1 MRAATLLA
9 LLVSAYPAGASRVD
23 STAAIN
29 PIRRVVSML
38 QMMAKKVEAEGKKEK
53 ELFDKFMCW
62 CETGGAALEASI
74 KEAEEKIPQLES
86 KIKEIGE
93 AIEQLVADLKQHKKD
108 RAEAQEAVANG
119 EALRKKE
126 HEAFLKES
134 GDYKTNLAALQK
146 AIAALEKGMAG
157 AFLQTSAAS
166 ALRRLTVTLDI
177 SPSDRDALS
186 AFLSQGQGEAAEYA
200 PQSGEIVGILKQM
213 KDTMEKDLAEVV
225 APEEEAAAN
234 FDEMMK
240 AKAAHVEELTKAIE
254 DKTVRLGNDGVLL
267 INLKEDLEDTTKSL
281 AEDKKFLADLE
292 KNCEIKKKEWA
303 ERSKTRAEE
312 LLAIMDTIKILNDD
326 DALELFKKTLPSPS
340 LIQMSVSNSEMRKR
354 AAEVLSAVRGRGK
367 ARDFRVALIEMAL
380 KGGKVTFEKVISMI
394 DDMVALLGKEQVDD
408 DEKKAYCEAEIDKA
422 EDEIKELERTVET
435 LEKEIED
442 TKELIATLTEE
453 IAALEQGI
461 KDLDKAVA
469 EATEQR
475 KEEHEDFVESLAAN
489 NAAKDILGIA
499 KNRLNKFYN
508 PKLFKPAPKRELTKE
523 ERITVSL
530 GGTAPPTAAPGGIA
544 GTGVT
549 ALDQEKGAP
558 APPPATWDA
567 YAKKS
572 QESNG
577 VMAMID
583 MLAADLDKEIEEM
596 RFEEKDAQ
604 QEYEQFVAD
613 SAAKRA
619 ADSKSIEEKEGAKA
633 GAEAEL
639 QRMEEE
645 KADTMKAAM
654 AKAEELKD
662 LHLDCDWLLSNFEV
676 RKEARAGEVDALKKA
691 KAVLSGAD
699 YSLVQI
705 TARRLR
711 GA

>member
-1 MRAATLLA
+1 M
-9 LLVSAYPAGASRVD
+9 
-23 STAAIN
+23 
-29 PIRRVVSML
+29 SM
-38 QMMAKKVEAEGKKEK
+38 
-53 ELFDKFMCW
+53 
-62 CETGGAALEASI
+62 S
-74 KEAEEKIPQLES
+74 S
-86 KIKEIGE
+86 
-93 AIEQLVADLKQHKKD
+93 
-108 RAEAQEAVANG
+108 
-119 EALRKKE
+119 
-126 HEAFLKES
+126 S
-134 GDYKTNLAALQK
+134 
-146 AIAALEKGMAG
+146 
-157 AFLQTSAAS
+157 
-166 ALRRLTVTLDI
+166 
-177 SPSDRDALS
+177 
-186 AFLSQGQGEAAEYA
+186 
-200 PQSGEIVGILKQM
+200 
-213 KDTMEKDLAEVV
+213 EV
-225 APEEEAAAN
+225 
-234 FDEMMK
+234 
-240 AKAAHVEELTKAIE
+240 
-254 DKTVRLGNDGVLL
+254 
-267 INLKEDLEDTTKSL
+267 
-281 AEDKKFLADLE
+281 
-292 KNCEIKKKEWA
+292 
-303 ERSKTRAEE
+303 
-312 LLAIMDTIKILNDD
+312 
-326 DALELFKKTLPSPS
+326 
-340 LIQMSVSNSEMRKR
+340 RKR
-354 AAEVLSAVRGRGK
+354 AAEILVSVRGRGK
-367 ARDFRVALIEMAL
+367 NRDLRLSLIEMAL
-380 KGGKVTFEKVISMI
+380 KGGKVTFEKVIGMI

-422 EDEIKELERTVET
+422 EDELKELEHTVST
-435 LEKEIED
+435 LEKSIDD

-453 IAALEQGI
+453 IAALVEGI
-461 KDLDKAVA
+461 KELDKAVA

-475 KEEHEDFVESLAAN
+475 KEEHEDFVQELAAN

-549 ALDQEKGAP
+549 ALEQEKGAP
-558 APPPATWDA
+558 PPPPATWDA

-596 RFEEKDAQ
+596 RFEEKM
-604 QEYEQFVAD
+604 
-613 SAAKRA
+613 
-619 ADSKSIEEKEGAKA
+619 GAKA

-639 QRMEEE
+639 QKMEEE
-645 KADTMKAAM
+645 KAMTMKAAM
-654 AKAEELKD
+654 TKAEELKD

>member
-1 MRAATLLA
+1 L
-9 LLVSAYPAGASRVD
+9 
-23 STAAIN
+23 
-29 PIRRVVSML
+29 
-38 QMMAKKVEAEGKKEK
+38 
-53 ELFDKFMCW
+53 
-62 CETGGAALEASI
+62 
-74 KEAEEKIPQLES
+74 
-86 KIKEIGE
+86 
-93 AIEQLVADLKQHKKD
+93 
-108 RAEAQEAVANG
+108 
-119 EALRKKE
+119 
-126 HEAFLKES
+126 
-134 GDYKTNLAALQK
+134 
-146 AIAALEKGMAG
+146 
-157 AFLQTSAAS
+157 
-166 ALRRLTVTLDI
+166 
-177 SPSDRDALS
+177 
-186 AFLSQGQGEAAEYA
+186 
-200 PQSGEIVGILKQM
+200 
-213 KDTMEKDLAEVV
+213 
-225 APEEEAAAN
+225 
-234 FDEMMK
+234 
-240 AKAAHVEELTKAIE
+240 
-254 DKTVRLGNDGVLL
+254 
-267 INLKEDLEDTTKSL
+267 
-281 AEDKKFLADLE
+281 
-292 KNCEIKKKEWA
+292 
-303 ERSKTRAEE
+303 
-312 LLAIMDTIKILNDD
+312 
-326 DALELFKKTLPSPS
+326 
-340 LIQMSVSNSEMRKR
+340 
-354 AAEVLSAVRGRGK
+354 
-367 ARDFRVALIEMAL
+367 
-380 KGGKVTFEKVISMI
+380 
-394 DDMVALLGKEQVDD
+394 
-408 DEKKAYCEAEIDKA
+408 
-422 EDEIKELERTVET
+422 KELERTVDT

-453 IAALEQGI
+453 IAALVQGI

-475 KEEHEDFVESLAAN
+475 KEEHEDFVAALAAN

-508 PKLFKPAPKRELTKE
+508 PKLYKPAPKRELTKE

-549 ALDQEKGAP
+549 ALEQEKDAP

-604 QEYEQFVAD
+604 QEYEQFIAD

-639 QRMEEE
+639 QKMEEE

-654 AKAEELKD
+654 TKAEELKD